1 MIINALQQK
10 DLRWLGEVP
19 INKIKMLRERGEL
32 ADLRDLLSRNIENVE
47 NVSDEEFIE
56 VGNQVKYNIEQA
68 MKKHSTDIQDLN
80 EKYRLKYQLG
90 SVSTIVSGTMGFVA
104 AAYPPLALAA
114 GVVSAIAGSGSII
127 TAKDFLEKR
136 EKMKELQRKPV
147 AMLFDAK
154 QKASA

>member
-1 MIINALQQK
+1 
-10 DLRWLGEVP
+10 
-19 INKIKMLRERGEL
+19 ML
-32 ADLRDLLSRNIENVE
+32 
-47 NVSDEEFIE
+47 
-56 VGNQVKYNIEQA
+56 
-68 MKKHSTDIQDLN
+68 KHSADVQDLN

-154 QKASA
+154 QKASSD